1 MNSVRLAAVGNL
13 LWGRTRVPAPLGTPR
28 FWKGST
34 YSLLTLDDVRSVRSV
49 QLPRA
54 VLLREGGVRSC

>member
-13 LWGRTRVPAPLGTPR
+13 LWGRTRAPALLGTPR
-28 FWKGST
+28 FWKAST
-34 YSLLTLDDVRSVRSV
+34 YRLLTLDDVRSVRSV

-54 VLLREGGVRSC
+54 VLHREGGAPSC